1 MAVQEQRPGSLGRSI
16 VRTPAAALVLLLMA
30 VGSVLLWIAIPV
42 GWVWIASQIVDS
54 SQPTFGPYLL
64 ILVAVPVSMYIAG
77 KLLFRLDAVYA
88 RLTGRDDEVRLQM
101 PWHKSMRGERET
113 VHKPTVLEAVMIVS
127 VSLAL
132 LSFAFWFFVFA
143 GSSLPGAGGG

>member
-1 MAVQEQRPGSLGRSI
+1 M
-16 VRTPAAALVLLLMA
+16 ALVLLLMA
-30 VGSVLLWIAIPV
+30 VGSVLLWLAIPL

-54 SQPTFGPYLL
+54 SQPTLGPYLL
-64 ILVAVPVSMYIAG
+64 ILVAVPVSMYLAG
-77 KLLFRLDAVYA
+77 KALFRLDGVYA
-88 RLTGRDDEVRLQM
+88 RLSGREEEVRLQM

-113 VHKPTVLEAVMIVS
+113 VRKPTVLEAVMIVS

-143 GSSLPGAGGG
+143 GSSLPGSGG

>member
-1 MAVQEQRPGSLGRSI
+1 MTVQEEQPASLGRR
-16 VRTPAAALVLLLMA
+16 VARTPAAALVLLLMA
-30 VGSVLLWIAIPV
+30 LGSILLWLAIPV

-54 SQPTFGPYLL
+54 SQPSFGPYLL
-64 ILVAVPVSMYIAG
+64 ILIAVPISMYLAG
-77 KLLFRLDAVYA
+77 KALFRLDGVFA

-101 PWHKSMRGERET
+101 PWHKSMRGERESG
-113 VHKPTVLEAVMIVS
+113 HKPTVLEAVMIIS

-143 GSSLPGAGGG
+143 GSSLPGSGGA